1 MRSRRSVRRAPRDAD
16 ARADGKIRAYLRT
29 KGLATALLAAMAALY
44 AVSRMFEARSPALG
58 FVRALAEAAMVGGI
72 ADWFAVTALFRHP
85 LHLPL
90 PHTAIIPRNKDRI
103 GDNLA
108 KFVETNFLA
117 PELIA
122 GKLAHIDLTMQF
134 AQWLAQ
140 PERSRQIARWTLDFL
155 PSLLAAIDDEDVRRF
170 LHDNLAKRVRSLD
183 TPSIVGTIADTLL
196 EDNRHHA
203 VVTQLLAQLTVLFE
217 EHKPTI
223 RQRVRESTAWIWKKL
238 SIDEKVSDNLI
249 AVVDETLKNL
259 SENPDHAWRRGF
271 DDAIRNF
278 VVELRTSPDYLA
290 KWEALKERFI
300 DHPAVKEYLAI
311 VWRDIKTSIER
322 DAAASPSHIEGRI
335 EEAIAGI
342 AKGLLEDR
350 AMRERLNAWLR
361 DTMLAVID
369 NQRHGIARLISDTVR
384 HWDAET
390 VTQKIELEVGRDLQF
405 VRINGTIIGGIVGL
419 VLHTIDV
426 LIF

>member
-170 LHDNLAKRVRSLD
+170 LHDNLARRVRSLD

-278 VVELRTSPDYLA
+278 VVELRTSPIIWLNG
-290 KWEALKERFI
+290 KRSKNAL
-300 DHPAVKEYLAI
+300 
-311 VWRDIKTSIER
+311 SIT
-322 DAAASPSHIEGRI
+322 
-335 EEAIAGI
+335 
-342 AKGLLEDR
+342 
-350 AMRERLNAWLR
+350 RLSR
-361 DTMLAVID
+361 ST
-369 NQRHGIARLISDTVR
+369 
-384 HWDAET
+384 
-390 VTQKIELEVGRDLQF
+390 
-405 VRINGTIIGGIVGL
+405 
-419 VLHTIDV
+419 
-426 LIF
+426 

>member
-140 PERSRQIARWTLDFL
+140 PERSRQIADGRSIFFRACWPRSTMKTSAVFSTTTW
-155 PSLLAAIDDEDVRRF
+155 PGASEVSTPRRSS
-170 LHDNLAKRVRSLD
+170 ARSPTRCSRTIAT
-183 TPSIVGTIADTLL
+183 TPS
-196 EDNRHHA
+196 
-203 VVTQLLAQLTVLFE
+203 
-217 EHKPTI
+217 
-223 RQRVRESTAWIWKKL
+223 
-238 SIDEKVSDNLI
+238 
-249 AVVDETLKNL
+249 
-259 SENPDHAWRRGF
+259 
-271 DDAIRNF
+271 
-278 VVELRTSPDYLA
+278 
-290 KWEALKERFI
+290 
-300 DHPAVKEYLAI
+300 
-311 VWRDIKTSIER
+311 
-322 DAAASPSHIEGRI
+322 
-335 EEAIAGI
+335 
-342 AKGLLEDR
+342 
-350 AMRERLNAWLR
+350 
-361 DTMLAVID
+361 
-369 NQRHGIARLISDTVR
+369 
-384 HWDAET
+384 
-390 VTQKIELEVGRDLQF
+390 
-405 VRINGTIIGGIVGL
+405 
-419 VLHTIDV
+419 
-426 LIF
+426 

>member
-1 MRSRRSVRRAPRDAD
+1 MANDRLAPHDIRAPMER
-16 ARADGKIRAYLRT
+16 KIRAYVRM

-44 AVSRMFEARSPALG
+44 GVARFYESQWPALG

-103 GDNLA
+103 GENLA

-117 PELIA
+117 PEIIA
-122 GKLAHIDLTMQF
+122 GKLERMDLTIQF
-134 AQWLAQ
+134 ARWLSD
-140 PERSRQIARWTLDFL
+140 PVRGRQIARWTLDFL
-155 PSLLAAIDDEDVRRF
+155 PNLLAAIDDEDVRRF
-170 LHDNLAKRVRSLD
+170 LHDNLARRVRDLD
-183 TPSIVGTIADTLL
+183 TPSIVGAIADTLL

-203 VVTQLLAQLTVLFE
+203 VVTELLEQLTLLFE

-249 AVVDETLKNL
+249 AVVDETLKDL
-259 SENPDHAWRRGF
+259 SENPEHAWRRGF
-271 DDAIRNF
+271 DDAIRRF
-278 VVELRTSPDYLA
+278 VVELRTSPEYLA
-290 KWEALKERFI
+290 KWEALKERFL
-300 DHPAVKEYLAI
+300 DHPAVKDYLAT
-311 VWRDIKTSIER
+311 VWREIKTSVER
-322 DAAASPSHIEGRI
+322 DARAPDSYIEARI

-342 AKGLLEDR
+342 AKGLIEDA

-361 DTMLAVID
+361 ETMLTVID

-384 HWDAET
+384 HWDADT
-390 VTQKIELEVGRDLQF
+390 VTQKIEWEVGRDLQF
-405 VRINGTIIGGIVGL
+405 VRINGTVIGGLVGL

-426 LIF
+426 LIV